1 MARKILFILLGL
13 VIVLALVLVG
23 ALFFVRS
30 SATTKTDGALTVA
43 GLQSTVTVYRDQN
56 GVPNIY
62 ADNTHDLFFA
72 QGYVQAQDRLFQ
84 MDFQRRV
91 GLGRLSEVLGEA
103 TLKTDQFLRTLGS
116 GRAAAEDLAMLSDDT
131 LAILQAYADGVNAF
145 IAANPDKLPVEFRI
159 LGYTPEPWQPLH
171 SVAWGK
177 MMAWNLGGNWET
189 ELMTAQLIE
198 ALGPEAAATLMAR
211 YPEEGPFII
220 PPEVKS
226 FAGLGQID
234 MSQVWAIKRLL
245 KVNDPGV
252 GSNNWV
258 VAGSRTTT
266 GMPLL
271 ANDPHLGMQI
281 PSVWYVNGLH
291 GAGFDVVGVVF
302 PGVPGVVIGHN
313 SRIAWGVTNLGPD
326 VQDMFIEKINPDN
339 PNQYEFQGQWLDMQV
354 IEEPI
359 LVKGR
364 TEPVIQTVRITR
376 HGPIMNAVSSD
387 IGESAP
393 PLAMQW
399 TALQGT
405 PLSQAILRIDQ
416 AQNWEQF
423 RAALQD
429 FAVPAQNFV
438 YADVEGNIGYQY
450 VGRIP
455 RRRSGFG
462 LLPSRGWTGE
472 GEWEGWL
479 PFDELPRAFNP
490 PQGYALSANNK
501 PAPDDYPHFLGADW
515 FPGYRATRIERML
528 QARPRFTV
536 RDFQNMQC
544 DLYSVQAE
552 SLQPYMIMATGS
564 GLLEQRIVR
573 ELETWNLF
581 VEVDSFPAAAYEVM
595 RIHLLDLVFGD
606 KLGPL
611 SPHFKGISFSD
622 IFAASAFTGKA
633 SLALANLLEQEEGWW
648 YHDAATGQPRTRQEV
663 LDLALQA
670 TAVTLH
676 ELIGKEPRKWAW
688 GKVHQVE
695 FAHLFGRG
703 RFLRTLFNRGQ
714 YPIGGDE
721 QTVWMTA
728 SELQMP
734 FGLVTTSATY
744 RQVLDVGDWD
754 RCTAVLSTGQSGQPT
769 SAHYA
774 DMIDLWREGEQH
786 PMLWTRP
793 AVDAQAV
800 VTLWLRPR
808 LGRDA

>member
-271 ANDPHLGMQI
+271 ADDPHLGMQI
-281 PSVWYVNGLH
+281 PSVWYANGLH

-438 YADVEGNIGYQY
+438 YADVEGNIGYQAP
-450 VGRIP
+450 GWIP
-455 RRRSGFG
+455 IRAAGDG
-462 LLPSRGWTGE
+462 TVPVPGWTGE
-472 GEWEGWL
+472 YEWTGFIPYEEL
-479 PFDELPRAFNP
+479 PFVFNP
-490 PQGYALSANNK
+490 SVGYVATANNQAV
-501 PAPDDYPHFLGADW
+501 PDSYPYLLTTDWAAP
-515 FPGYRATRIERML
+515 YRA
-528 QARPRFTV
+528 
-536 RDFQNMQC
+536 
-544 DLYSVQAE
+544 
-552 SLQPYMIMATGS
+552 
-564 GLLEQRIVR
+564 QRIV
-573 ELETWNLF
+573 ELIESKPQLSPEDFAAIQGDVYPVPTDIFTPLLEPVDLAGGSAAVQQARAALLAWNRQMAADSAEPLIFELYQQKLISETLGDEI
-581 VEVDSFPAAAYEVM
+581 VAAGGEELAAAYLSGFRNNSTQAVQRLTAEPDNIWWDDV
-595 RIHLLDLVFGD
+595 RTPAVERRDDIVARALTLAVAELQGRFGDNAARWRWGDAHWTNFDHLVFAAVS
-606 KLGPL
+606 PL
-611 SPHFKGISFSD
+611 DGI
-622 IFAASAFTGKA
+622 
-633 SLALANLLEQEEGWW
+633 
-648 YHDAATGQPRTRQEV
+648 
-663 LDLALQA
+663 
-670 TAVTLH
+670 
-676 ELIGKEPRKWAW
+676 
-688 GKVHQVE
+688 
-695 FAHLFGRG
+695 
-703 RFLRTLFNRGQ
+703 FNRSIPAMGSSFTVNAAGVDYDDLTMNSGASFRQ
-714 YPIGGDE
+714 IIDLGDLN
-721 QTVWMTA
+721 A
-728 SELQMP
+728 SQ
-734 FGLVTTSATY
+734 FIYT
-744 RQVLDVGDWD
+744 
-754 RCTAVLSTGQSGQPT
+754 TGQSGNVFSPHYDDMVQPWQGVQ
-769 SAHYA
+769 YIPLRFDQA
-774 DMIDLWREGEQH
+774 DIQQTAQETLVLQ
-786 PMLWTRP
+786 P
-793 AVDAQAV
+793 AAQ
-800 VTLWLRPR
+800 
-808 LGRDA
+808 

>member
-23 ALFFVRS
+23 AFFYARS

-43 GLQSTVTVYRDQN
+43 GLQSTVTVYRDKN

-177 MMAWNLGGNWET
+177 MMAWSLGGNWET

-281 PSVWYVNGLH
+281 PSVWYANGLH

-326 VQDMFIEKINPDN
+326 VQDLFIEKINPDN

-438 YADVEGNIGYQY
+438 YADVEGNIGYQAP
-450 VGRIP
+450 GWIP
-455 RRRSGFG
+455 IRAAGDG
-462 LLPSRGWTGE
+462 TVPVPGWTGE
-472 GEWEGWL
+472 YEWTGFIPYEEL
-479 PFDELPRAFNP
+479 PFVFNP
-490 PQGYALSANNK
+490 SVGYVATANNQAV
-501 PAPDDYPHFLGADW
+501 PDSYPYLLTTDWAAP
-515 FPGYRATRIERML
+515 YRAQRIVEL
-528 QARPRFTV
+528 IESKPQLSPEDFAAIQGDVHPVPTDIFT
-536 RDFQNMQC
+536 
-544 DLYSVQAE
+544 
-552 SLQPYMIMATGS
+552 P
-564 GLLEQRIVR
+564 LLEQVDLTGGSVAVQQARAALLAWNRQMAADSAEPLIFELYQQKLISETLGDEIVAAGGE
-573 ELETWNLF
+573 EL
-581 VEVDSFPAAAYEVM
+581 AAAYLSGFRNNSTQAVQRLTAEPDNIWWDDV
-595 RIHLLDLVFGD
+595 RTPAVERRDDIVARALTLAVAELQGRFGDNAARWRWGDAHWTNFDHLVFAAVS
-606 KLGPL
+606 PL
-611 SPHFKGISFSD
+611 DGI
-622 IFAASAFTGKA
+622 
-633 SLALANLLEQEEGWW
+633 
-648 YHDAATGQPRTRQEV
+648 
-663 LDLALQA
+663 
-670 TAVTLH
+670 
-676 ELIGKEPRKWAW
+676 
-688 GKVHQVE
+688 
-695 FAHLFGRG
+695 
-703 RFLRTLFNRGQ
+703 FNRSIPAMGSSF
-714 YPIGGDE
+714 
-721 QTVWMTA
+721 TVNAAGVDYDDLTMNSGA
-728 SELQMP
+728 S
-734 FGLVTTSATY
+734 F
-744 RQVLDVGDWD
+744 RQIID
-754 RCTAVLSTGQSGQPT
+754 LSDLNASQFIYTTGQSGDVFSPHYDDMVQPWQGVQ
-769 SAHYA
+769 YIPLRFDQA
-774 DMIDLWREGEQH
+774 DIQQTAQETLVLQ
-786 PMLWTRP
+786 P
-793 AVDAQAV
+793 AGQ
-800 VTLWLRPR
+800 
-808 LGRDA
+808 

>member
-281 PSVWYVNGLH
+281 PSVWYANGLH

-438 YADVEGNIGYQY
+438 YADVEGNIGYQAP
-450 VGRIP
+450 GWIP
-455 RRRSGFG
+455 IRAAGDG
-462 LLPSRGWTGE
+462 TVPVPGWTGE
-472 GEWEGWL
+472 YEWTGFIPYEEL
-479 PFDELPRAFNP
+479 PFVFNP
-490 PQGYALSANNK
+490 SVGYVATANNQAV
-501 PAPDDYPHFLGADW
+501 PDSYPYLLTTDWAAP
-515 FPGYRATRIERML
+515 YRAQRIVEL
-528 QARPRFTV
+528 IESKPQLSSEDFAAIQGDVHPVPTDIFT
-536 RDFQNMQC
+536 
-544 DLYSVQAE
+544 
-552 SLQPYMIMATGS
+552 P
-564 GLLEQRIVR
+564 LLEQVDLAGGSAAVQQARAALLAWNRQMAADSAEPLIFELYQQKLISETLGDEIVAAGGE
-573 ELETWNLF
+573 EL
-581 VEVDSFPAAAYEVM
+581 AAAYLSGFRNNSTQAVQRLTAEPDNIWWDDV
-595 RIHLLDLVFGD
+595 RTPAVERRDDIVARALTLAVAELQGRFGDNAARWRWGDAHWTNFDHLVFAAVS
-606 KLGPL
+606 PL
-611 SPHFKGISFSD
+611 DGI
-622 IFAASAFTGKA
+622 
-633 SLALANLLEQEEGWW
+633 
-648 YHDAATGQPRTRQEV
+648 
-663 LDLALQA
+663 
-670 TAVTLH
+670 
-676 ELIGKEPRKWAW
+676 
-688 GKVHQVE
+688 
-695 FAHLFGRG
+695 
-703 RFLRTLFNRGQ
+703 FNRSIPAMGSSFTVNAAGVDYDDLTMNSGASFRQ
-714 YPIGGDE
+714 IIDLGDLN
-721 QTVWMTA
+721 A
-728 SELQMP
+728 SQ
-734 FGLVTTSATY
+734 FIYT
-744 RQVLDVGDWD
+744 
-754 RCTAVLSTGQSGQPT
+754 TGQSGNVFSPHYDDMVQPWQGVQ
-769 SAHYA
+769 YIPLRFDQA
-774 DMIDLWREGEQH
+774 DIQQTAQETLVLQ
-786 PMLWTRP
+786 P
-793 AVDAQAV
+793 AAQ
-800 VTLWLRPR
+800 
-808 LGRDA
+808 

>member
-271 ANDPHLGMQI
+271 ADDPHLGMQI

-376 HGPIMNAVSSD
+376 HGPIMKD
-387 IGESAP
+387 
-393 PLAMQW
+393 
-399 TALQGT
+399 
-405 PLSQAILRIDQ
+405 R
-416 AQNWEQF
+416 
-423 RAALQD
+423 
-429 FAVPAQNFV
+429 
-438 YADVEGNIGYQY
+438 
-450 VGRIP
+450 
-455 RRRSGFG
+455 
-462 LLPSRGWTGE
+462 
-472 GEWEGWL
+472 
-479 PFDELPRAFNP
+479 
-490 PQGYALSANNK
+490 K
-501 PAPDDYPHFLGADW
+501 
-515 FPGYRATRIERML
+515 
-528 QARPRFTV
+528 
-536 RDFQNMQC
+536 
-544 DLYSVQAE
+544 SV
-552 SLQPYMIMATGS
+552 
-564 GLLEQRIVR
+564 V
-573 ELETWNLF
+573 
-581 VEVDSFPAAAYEVM
+581 
-595 RIHLLDLVFGD
+595 
-606 KLGPL
+606 
-611 SPHFKGISFSD
+611 
-622 IFAASAFTGKA
+622 
-633 SLALANLLEQEEGWW
+633 
-648 YHDAATGQPRTRQEV
+648 
-663 LDLALQA
+663 
-670 TAVTLH
+670 
-676 ELIGKEPRKWAW
+676 
-688 GKVHQVE
+688 
-695 FAHLFGRG
+695 
-703 RFLRTLFNRGQ
+703 
-714 YPIGGDE
+714 
-721 QTVWMTA
+721 
-728 SELQMP
+728 
-734 FGLVTTSATY
+734 
-744 RQVLDVGDWD
+744 
-754 RCTAVLSTGQSGQPT
+754 
-769 SAHYA
+769 
-774 DMIDLWREGEQH
+774 
-786 PMLWTRP
+786 
-793 AVDAQAV
+793 
-800 VTLWLRPR
+800 
-808 LGRDA
+808 